1 MSEMVYLKKLKQIS
15 SFHSVSKSIKVKFKI
30 INHKLIEVDTN
41 EGPLAHEFFRDG
53 DISDIS
59 LVILI
64 G

>member
-1 MSEMVYLKKLKQIS
+1 MS
-15 SFHSVSKSIKVKFKI
+15 SFHSISKSIKVKFKI

-41 EGPLAHEFFRDG
+41 EGPLAHQFFRDG

-59 LVILI
+59 LVIVI